1 MTTPP
6 YSLFKTEGFARIRS
20 ANFCP
25 RLPLGSP
32 SSSSG
37 RERSVS
43 RSPPSPPRGNMID
56 ANAGESRTFVLK
68 HTEEGSRRRER
79 AEKDRL
85 SSPSSSSSNTLS
97 LSPFFLARHIPASG
111 CYTRYYTT
119 CIYALSHGRGIHRKR
134 GIEYEGKN
142 SNNAKSLIDRP
153 PPHRFLFI
161 SIHTARSFE
170 DIFRQPNFGESPS
183 RCHPAPWPLCI
194 RAVLLGLAVL

>member
-6 YSLFKTEGFARIRS
+6 YSLSKTEGFARIRS
-20 ANFCP
+20 ANFCSP
-25 RLPLGSP
+25 PPLPLGSP

-37 RERSVS
+37 RERSA
-43 RSPPSPPRGNMID
+43 PPPPRGNMID

-68 HTEEGSRRRER
+68 HTEEGSRRGER

-153 PPHRFLFI
+153 PPQIPLYFNTHGTFL
-161 SIHTARSFE
+161 
-170 DIFRQPNFGESPS
+170 
-183 RCHPAPWPLCI
+183 
-194 RAVLLGLAVL
+194 